1 MSDETDLDQTEGPGE
16 IAPAARRN
24 FYGRIRGKTLRASQK
39 DYLAED
45 LGPVTL
51 NGVTRAENPAR
62 GLVDLEPWRQARPL
76 WLEIGFG
83 GGEHLV
89 HMAARNPDVALIG
102 AEPFVNGIAMLLG
115 KIRTAGVTNLRIHP
129 GDVRDLFEVVGPAA
143 VSKVFLNYPDPWP
156 KARHHRR
163 RVVTQEYLLPL
174 ARITASGSEFRV
186 ATDIPDYVR
195 QTLEEVPQA
204 GFELI
209 HQGSDPWDDWLST
222 RYEQKALREGRPPHY
237 LTFRRL

>member
-1 MSDETDLDQTEGPGE
+1 MSDETGLDQTEGSGDL
-16 IAPAARRN
+16 PAARRN

-62 GLVDLEPWRQARPL
+62 GLVELEPWRQARPL

-129 GDVRDLFEVVGPAA
+129 GDVRDLFEVLGPAA

-204 GFELI
+204 GFDLI
-209 HQGSDPWDDWLST
+209 HQGSDPWEDWLST